1 MALATD
7 REVKFTEVGM
17 KSFTK
22 EYENAKKYQK
32 RQNQERKFM
41 WLKATQGVFS
51 SNQRRDIQDIPVAEL

>member
-1 MALATD
+1 
-7 REVKFTEVGM
+7 M